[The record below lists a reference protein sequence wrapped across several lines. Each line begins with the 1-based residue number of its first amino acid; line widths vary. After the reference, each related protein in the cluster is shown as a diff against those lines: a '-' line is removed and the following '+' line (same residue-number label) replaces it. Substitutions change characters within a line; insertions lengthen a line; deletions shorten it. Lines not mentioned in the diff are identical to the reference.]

1 MAVKHIFNFVWPTL
15 THDFTRLVVMINPK
29 VEIKLLYHARIF
41 IVFSCAKTLF
51 FVFLLVVAVKDQS
64 FKF

>member
-1 MAVKHIFNFVWPTL
+1 
-15 THDFTRLVVMINPK
+15 MINPK

-51 FVFLLVVAVKDQS
+51 LVFLLVVAVKDQS